1 MSEKYNNFPEQITV
15 FSASWCPDCKQARKL
30 LDENQITYLL
40 VDIGKDNEGFLFVE
54 KLTRRV
60 KIPTII
66 FPDGTIMIEPS
77 NTDLNRK
84 LESLKNEP

>member
-1 MSEKYNNFPEQITV
+1 MSEKYTNFPEQITV
-15 FSASWCPDCKQARKL
+15 FSANWCPDCKRARKL
-30 LDENQITYLL
+30 LDENQITYSL

-66 FPDGTIMIEPS
+66 FPDGTTMIEPS
-77 NTDLNRK
+77 NDELKRK
-84 LESLKNEP
+84 LGLS